1 MKRKI
6 LLCAFSVS
14 LLFFGCSSKSISGN
28 DWLLEQSISYS
39 DLEQASLSISD
50 LFSLYFVGA
59 VDKKDILN
67 ELELLTA
74 QISFSQEQYLEGIEA
89 ISPSSHS
96 YASKSGEEALTTS
109 YEITLDFLDNAE
121 LLLKAGEQQ
130 QLMYEYLEWRELL
143 ITQIATYCTAI
154 DLVSEKKENP

>member
-67 ELELLTA
+67 ELDFI
-74 QISFSQEQYLEGIEA
+74 QSGA
-89 ISPSSHS
+89 IP
-96 YASKSGEEALTTS
+96 
-109 YEITLDFLDNAE
+109 
-121 LLLKAGEQQ
+121 
-130 QLMYEYLEWRELL
+130 
-143 ITQIATYCTAI
+143 
-154 DLVSEKKENP
+154 

>member
-1 MKRKI
+1 M
-6 LLCAFSVS
+6 
-14 LLFFGCSSKSISGN
+14 
-28 DWLLEQSISYS
+28 
-39 DLEQASLSISD
+39 
-50 LFSLYFVGA
+50 
-59 VDKKDILN
+59 
-67 ELELLTA
+67 TA

-96 YASKSGEEALTTS
+96 YASKSGQEALTTS

-154 DLVSEKKENP
+154 DLVSEKEENP